1 MVLTACESEHRAFT
15 VTTMIEVCRIRLD
28 MKQLFLLFTVAML
41 LAGCEGHSGNK
52 SGAEDDS
59 VSTAP
64 VTDPSYNPK
73 VEADSA
79 AKQMNLD
86 STLGKDSAGRN

>member
-1 MVLTACESEHRAFT
+1 
-15 VTTMIEVCRIRLD
+15 MIGVILNLELNID
-28 MKQLFLLFTVAML
+28 MKQAFLVVTVMFM
-41 LAGCEGHSGNK
+41 LAGCADQSGNSADEEK
-52 SGAEDDS
+52 DS

-79 AKQMNLD
+79 RKHMNLD
-86 STLGKDSAGRN
+86 STQQEDSVPPR

>member
-1 MVLTACESEHRAFT
+1 
-15 VTTMIEVCRIRLD
+15 
-28 MKQLFLLFTVAML
+28 MKQLFLLFTLAML
-41 LAGCEGHSGNK
+41 LAGCEDHSGDEK
-52 SGAEDDS
+52 QGSDS

-86 STLGKDSAGRN
+86 STLQKDSAGRN